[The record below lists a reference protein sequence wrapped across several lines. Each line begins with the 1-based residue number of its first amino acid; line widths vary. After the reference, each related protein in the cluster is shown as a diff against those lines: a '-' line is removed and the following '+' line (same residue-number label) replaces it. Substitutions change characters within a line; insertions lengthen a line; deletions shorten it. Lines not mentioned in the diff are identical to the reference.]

1 MSFRPP
7 VNPKTCAPHGVIMSA
22 PRRLLQYHGVK
33 STSRN
38 VYDADLPLRFRVE
51 DGKVLFNNRA
61 LLPFANFLGRLNVAK
76 APEDDREQFPRFAY
90 YCSKN
95 RNILLSKWSAVN
107 SATQAF
113 FRMTRD
119 SDAAKFFSTW
129 LRKEINTP
137 VVGEGYVV
145 DFAVAIL
152 EGEDGFDPAF
162 PDLRK
167 DAKMM
172 HDEFHAHVPE
182 PLKSELLEAA
192 KTWRPIRDEYLAFF
206 DEYEPVDVARLP
218 RRCRPKNLTGIA
230 YQTIA
235 WMFK

>member
-1 MSFRPP
+1 MSFQSA
-7 VNPKTCAPHGVIMSA
+7 VNPKACAPHSIITSA
-22 PRRLLQYHGVK
+22 PRRLYQYHGVR

-38 VYDADLPLRFRVE
+38 VSDADLPLRFKVC
-51 DGKVLFNNRA
+51 DGKVLFQNRA
-61 LLPFANFLGRLNVAK
+61 LLPFANYLGKLNVAK
-76 APEDDREQFPRFAY
+76 APEDDRDEFSRFAY

-107 SATQAF
+107 TATQSFYRFAREHEAAQF
-113 FRMTRD
+113 FLKWVR
-119 SDAAKFFSTW
+119 
-129 LRKEINTP
+129 EVINAP

-152 EGEDGFDPAF
+152 EGEDGFDAAF
-162 PDLRK
+162 PELRK
-167 DAKMM
+167 EAKMM
-172 HDEFHAHVPE
+172 HDEFHGHIAE
-182 PLKSELLEAA
+182 PLKSKLLEAA

-206 DEYEPVDVARLP
+206 DEYEPVDVVRLP